1 MDQSEIDA
9 LLQGSNDN
17 GTKDDNKLEE
27 KKNVIK
33 KESKPKEKSIN
44 ESKNEKNRDKA
55 VIKELDNIASVT
67 ERETNKLM
75 DKLDEILTGTDG
87 QQKLLQNL
95 KNSLKGHEDETVMLE
110 FKKLEESVG
119 VVRDSVFQ
127 SMDLLQFQDITRQKL
142 EKIVYHL
149 KQIHDY
155 IVELLGIGEVEG
167 FNRDVTFSKAIH
179 TVGTTPDEKKELAD
193 AVMKE
198 FQENQKKGS

>member
-9 LLQGSNDN
+9 LVNGSDADASEKAE
-17 GTKDDNKLEE
+17 TK
-27 KKNVIK
+27 KKKSKTKEAKPKTVK
-33 KESKPKEKSIN
+33 KEKTDASTKKE
-44 ESKNEKNRDKA
+44 EKA

-75 DKLDEILTGTDG
+75 DKLDEILAGTDG

-95 KNSLKGHEDETVMLE
+95 KDSIKDHLDEMVMVE
-110 FKKLEESVG
+110 FNKLEESVNL
-119 VVRDSVFQ
+119 VRESVFQ

-155 IVELLGIGEVEG
+155 IVELLGIGEVDG

-179 TVGTTPDEKKELAD
+179 SVGTTPDEKKDHAES
-193 AVMKE
+193 VIKE
-198 FQENQKKGS
+198 FQQKQKKGN

>member
-9 LLQGSNDN
+9 LVNGSGESAPKEAKDKKKK
-17 GTKDDNKLEE
+17 TKKS
-27 KKNVIK
+27 
-33 KESKPKEKSIN
+33 ESKPKAAKAVKSQETEK
-44 ESKNEKNRDKA
+44 KGDKA

-75 DKLDEILTGTDG
+75 DKLDEILAGTDG

-95 KNSLKGHEDETVMLE
+95 KESIKDHLDETVMVE
-110 FKKLEESVG
+110 FNKLEESVKS
-119 VVRDSVFQ
+119 VRESVFQ

-179 TVGTTPDEKKELAD
+179 SVGTTPDEKKDHAESII
-193 AVMKE
+193 KE
-198 FQENQKKGS
+198 FQEKQKKDN

>member
-1 MDQSEIDA
+1 MEKSSTA
-9 LLQGSNDN
+9 SKKKKA
-17 GTKDDNKLEE
+17 TKE
-27 KKNVIK
+27 KKQ
-33 KESKPKEKSIN
+33 
-44 ESKNEKNRDKA
+44 DKA

-75 DKLDEILTGTDG
+75 YKLDEILAGTDG
-87 QQKLLQNL
+87 QQKLLDNL
-95 KNSLKGHEDETVMLE
+95 KECLKGHEDETVMAE
-110 FKKLEESVG
+110 FLKLEKNVTSV
-119 VVRDSVFQ
+119 RNSVFE

-167 FNRDVTFSKAIH
+167 FERDVTFSKAIH
-179 TVGTTPDEKKELAD
+179 TVGTTPDEKKDHAE

-198 FQENQKKGS
+198 FQEKQNKGN

>member
-9 LLQGSNDN
+9 LVN
-17 GTKDDNKLEE
+17 GPKKDEDKKPKKTVTKKVTKSKTTKKVAS
-27 KKNVIK
+27 KKNVSNTK
-33 KESKPKEKSIN
+33 KE
-44 ESKNEKNRDKA
+44 DKA

-67 ERETNKLM
+67 EIETNKLM
-75 DKLDEILTGTDG
+75 DKLDEILAGTDG
-87 QQKLLQNL
+87 QQKLLKSL
-95 KNSLKGHEDETVMLE
+95 KESLKGHEDETVMIE
-110 FKKLEESVG
+110 FLKLEQNVSS
-119 VVRDSVFQ
+119 VRDSVFQ

-142 EKIVYHL
+142 EKIVFHL

-179 TVGTTPDEKKELAD
+179 TVGTTPDEKKDHAD

-198 FQENQKKGS
+198 FQENKNKGN